1 MATPTA
7 TVSSQSTALPPR
19 PALQTTPMSALIMTG
34 KPGPSSVVYLRE
46 ARQRT
51 ISDWIR
57 QLLPTGWQFRQQN
70 AATPA
75 LNKRLPSWSVNDQW
89 HRALNAL
96 LAGQQLYGH
105 MDWNRKILTVTTTA
119 TPPVDL
125 TAPQGSQKAADTPR
139 NPFRG
144 STATPA
150 GPTQVTPAVSASRPQ
165 TTTGT
170 SGTPESR
177 TTTPAPVATKPP
189 APSPQKV
196 TPPRQWK
203 MEKGTT
209 LKDGLARWTSSENA
223 PTVPGRCA
231 GKRPLTTALMPHWFS
246 PAVSARRWNS
256 SSHSIPRLKNRC
268 MPGPAQHNVCCG

>member
-1 MATPTA
+1 
-7 TVSSQSTALPPR
+7 
-19 PALQTTPMSALIMTG
+19 
-34 KPGPSSVVYLRE
+34 
-46 ARQRT
+46 
-51 ISDWIR
+51 
-57 QLLPTGWQFRQQN
+57 
-70 AATPA
+70 
-75 LNKRLPSWSVNDQW
+75 
-89 HRALNAL
+89 
-96 LAGQQLYGH
+96 

-150 GPTQVTPAVSASRPQ
+150 GPTPVTPAVSVSRAQ

-177 TTTPAPVATKPP
+177 TTTPAPVVTKPV
-189 APSPQKV
+189 APPPQKV

-209 LKDGLARWTSSENA
+209 LKDGLARWTSSEKC
-223 PTVPGRCA
+223 PHGTRRYA
-231 GKRPLTTALMPHWFS
+231 GKRPLTTVSMPLWFS
-246 PAVSARRWNS
+246 PAVSAVRWNS
-256 SSHSIPRLKNRC
+256 SSHSTPRWKNRC